1 MHVVVDDGRHESQM
15 DCTQLADQIEYALGG
30 MTMEE
35 VGGGILIYSGDDE
48 LAMKMCG
55 RYD

>member
-1 MHVVVDDGRHESQM
+1 MHVVIDDGHHESQM
-15 DCTQLADQIEYALGG
+15 DRTQLSDQTEYALGG
-30 MTMEE
+30 MTMDE

-55 RYD
+55 R